1 MAEQKESFLKRGVSL
16 GELIGFAITVIGAAV
31 IFYTSVQVRLGAL
44 EMRMDS
50 SMDFQK
56 RVETKLDEIKDDV
69 NRVKIEVIQNKTTIK

>member
-16 GELIGFAITVIGAAV
+16 GELIGFAITVISATV

-69 NRVKIEVIQNKTTIK
+69 NRVKIEVIQNKTTK